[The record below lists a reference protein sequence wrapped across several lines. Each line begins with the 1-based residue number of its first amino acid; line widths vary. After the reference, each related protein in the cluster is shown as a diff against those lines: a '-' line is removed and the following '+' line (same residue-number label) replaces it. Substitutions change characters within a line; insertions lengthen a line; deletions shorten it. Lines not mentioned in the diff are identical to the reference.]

1 MFFENTVVKAVL
13 ELKDIEELDRDI
25 IVEMIDQ
32 ITVYENRKLKISY
45 NFGNELE
52 HLFSSVYC
60 EDLEKKAI

>member
-1 MFFENTVVKAVL
+1 M
-13 ELKDIEELDRDI
+13 ELKDIVELDRDI

>member
-1 MFFENTVVKAVL
+1 MKHRVLRRLL

-32 ITVYENRKLKISY
+32 ITVYENRKLKNLIQLR
-45 NFGNELE
+45 NELE

>member
-1 MFFENTVVKAVL
+1 MIYQKASNL
-13 ELKDIEELDRDI
+13 FNAADINRDI

-32 ITVYENRKLKISY
+32 ITVYENHKLKISY

>member
-1 MFFENTVVKAVL
+1 MK
-13 ELKDIEELDRDI
+13 DI

-32 ITVYENRKLKISY
+32 ITVYENHKLKISY

>member
-1 MFFENTVVKAVL
+1 M

-32 ITVYENRKLKISY
+32 ITVYENHKLKISY

-52 HLFSSVYC
+52 HFIFKRL
-60 EDLEKKAI
+60 L